1 MIREIKPDSHHYR
14 QVVELGNANSRTLG
28 FLPYA
33 AIRDA
38 ASKGGVLGYIRNGVV
53 EGYVLFAERVR
64 SGRVSLTHLCVGAGH
79 RRSGVARELVE
90 AIVERNPHS
99 AGIRL
104 SCRKDYE
111 AHRMW
116 PTLGFERWGEKS
128 GRSKAGLPL
137 VVWWRPIAALSLFDV
152 QPDVE
157 DDRLVVAVDRE
168 IFAEISGDEPVRES
182 GALTADWVEEFA
194 ELVVTEDI
202 ASTREGGGQ
211 PERVPGQLLG
221 YRVLEAGSPE
231 QTEQLHSALG
241 GSPDS
246 LSMSR
251 LLTTIAQASEGGATH
266 FLTRDVE
273 VLRHSDTIERL
284 TGLAIVTPEDF
295 LVRLHTQGD
304 ERDFRT
310 RTIAASG
317 LSISSSPSIP
327 TDSDLASLCPRVPDG
342 RLAELEGRLA
352 RTVSRD
358 TGRLDEIV
366 SDQGSRLALAASYRP
381 DQCVVVTVLRS
392 SATGDA
398 YTVTRQLAHH
408 LRVGAASQGQTQ
420 VRVEDVVEGTVAGAL
435 TDEGFRYHDGAWI
448 AEVRTDIH
456 GPGDSLP
463 AELDA
468 ARLGPLTP
476 ERVSAYEKYM
486 WPSKVFT
493 GVVPCYVVP
502 IQPEYARV
510 LLGYEEA
517 QGRLFEEHP
526 SAAAARE
533 NVYYRYPRNLITPA
547 RLLWWVSGGGRIGGM
562 RALSWLDATETG
574 EPHQLHHKY
583 RLRGVLTEEDVV
595 SRART
600 SAKTCSES
608 VTVLLFSRTE
618 VFQRPVALAG
628 AREIERDMQT
638 AGYFQTIKAI
648 DEISAMKFHLEGTK
662 DDD

>member
-1 MIREIKPDSHHYR
+1 
-14 QVVELGNANSRTLG
+14 
-28 FLPYA
+28 
-33 AIRDA
+33 
-38 ASKGGVLGYIRNGVV
+38 
-53 EGYVLFAERVR
+53 
-64 SGRVSLTHLCVGAGH
+64 
-79 RRSGVARELVE
+79 
-90 AIVERNPHS
+90 
-99 AGIRL
+99 
-104 SCRKDYE
+104 
-111 AHRMW
+111 
-116 PTLGFERWGEKS
+116 
-128 GRSKAGLPL
+128 
-137 VVWWRPIAALSLFDV
+137 
-152 QPDVE
+152 
-157 DDRLVVAVDRE
+157 
-168 IFAEISGDEPVRES
+168 
-182 GALTADWVEEFA
+182 
-194 ELVVTEDI
+194 
-202 ASTREGGGQ
+202 
-211 PERVPGQLLG
+211 
-221 YRVLEAGSPE
+221 
-231 QTEQLHSALG
+231 
-241 GSPDS
+241 
-246 LSMSR
+246 MSR

-273 VLRHSDTIERL
+273 ALRHTDTIERL

-327 TDSDLASLCPRVPDG
+327 TDSDLASLCPRIPDG
-342 RLAELEGRLA
+342 RLSELERRLA

-456 GPGDSLP
+456 GPGDPLP

-502 IQPEYARV
+502 IQPDEC
-510 LLGYEEA
+510 A
-517 QGRLFEEHP
+517 QWSSTYPDQAHRKALRRTSKSVDCAPGT
-526 SAAAARE
+526 
-533 NVYYRYPRNLITPA
+533 NVYYMDTALDLIPA
-547 RLLWWVSGGGRIGGM
+547 RTSPVATERRSTNGRNR
-562 RALSWLDATETG
+562 RALSWLDPDRALSFSHRRCCPGT
-574 EPHQLHHKY
+574 Y
-583 RLRGVLTEEDVV
+583 
-595 SRART
+595 RAR
-600 SAKTCSES
+600 
-608 VTVLLFSRTE
+608 R
-618 VFQRPVALAG
+618 G
-628 AREIERDMQT
+628 
-638 AGYFQTIKAI
+638 
-648 DEISAMKFHLEGTK
+648 GTQPGMTL
-662 DDD
+662 